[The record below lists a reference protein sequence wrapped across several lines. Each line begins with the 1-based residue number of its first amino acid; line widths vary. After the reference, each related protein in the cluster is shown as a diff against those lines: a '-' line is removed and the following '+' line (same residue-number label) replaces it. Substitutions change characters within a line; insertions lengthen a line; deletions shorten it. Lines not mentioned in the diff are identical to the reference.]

1 MSRTGSL
8 SGRLGMRAL
17 ARQVGIGQ
25 HWARRS
31 DGAVVVVYQAHRG
44 DRTVEAH
51 LEGDDPHAAGARFQ
65 LAFRELASGY
75 RLLDSGRGRT
85 AA

>member
-1 MSRTGSL
+1 MSDAGRA
-8 SGRLGMRAL
+8 SGRLGVRAV
-17 ARQVGIGQ
+17 ARRVGIGQ
-25 HWARRS
+25 RWARRS
-31 DGAVVVVYQAHRG
+31 DGAVVVVYQVHRG

-51 LEGDDPHAAGARFQ
+51 LEGDDRQAAGARFQ

-75 RLLDSGRGRT
+75 RLLDSGCGRT